1 MDDRPR
7 EKLLLKGPVSLS
19 DSELLAII
27 INNGNKEKSAVDL
40 AKEILQMGN
49 NNLNEL
55 GRFSLKEYQQIKGIG
70 LAKAITIVAAIE
82 LGRRRQLSPFLK
94 KTIFRKSED
103 IAEFIR
109 TSIKDYSF
117 EVFGVVYLNK
127 SNKVNH
133 FEIVS
138 SGGISGTVVDTR
150 IILKKAL
157 ENGATSIVLCH
168 NHPSGNLKPSKAD
181 EELTKKIKEAA
192 KYHDIAVIDH
202 LIVSEEG
209 YFSFS
214 DEGIM

>member
-1 MDDRPR
+1 M
-7 EKLLLKGPVSLS
+7 
-19 DSELLAII
+19 
-27 INNGNKEKSAVDL
+27 
-40 AKEILQMGN
+40 
-49 NNLNEL
+49 
-55 GRFSLKEYQQIKGIG
+55 
-70 LAKAITIVAAIE
+70 
-82 LGRRRQLSPFLK
+82 
-94 KTIFRKSED
+94 
-103 IAEFIR
+103 
-109 TSIKDYSF
+109 
-117 EVFGVVYLNK
+117 VYLNK